1 VDRLGPEP
9 GAVLGRDL
17 LEREPENI
25 AEGFGGR
32 RTNVV
37 DR

>member
-9 GAVLGRDL
+9 GAVLGRKL
-17 LEREPENI
+17 LERETEDV
-25 AEGFGGR
+25 AQGLSGR
-32 RTNVV
+32 GTNVV